1 MRAFVLTEDGPALRE
16 VPDPQAKPG
25 QILVRIRANA
35 LNRADLA
42 MAAGHMHGPRG
53 GVGTVLGM
61 EWAGEVVGLGE
72 GVTEFAVGD
81 RVMGAGAGWQ
91 ELAAVPAFNAHRLP
105 DANMDFE
112 AAACFPV
119 ALRTMHNAL
128 VTAGGL
134 QPGQS
139 VLIQGASS
147 GVGILG
153 MQIARVMG
161 AAKVAGSS
169 TNAGRQARL
178 TEFGADLA
186 VDTGSDSWVQ
196 QVLDFTDGK
205 GVDLIVDQVSGPLV
219 TPNMRATR
227 VLGRIVNVGRLGG
240 MKTEFDADLHAL
252 RRITYVGVTFRTRT
266 PEEVAE
272 INRAMTADLWPAL
285 ERGELRM
292 PIDKVFPFEQV
303 TDALLRMRANE
314 HFGKIVLRHA

>member
-1 MRAFVLTEDGPALRE
+1 MRAFVLTEDGPAVRE
-16 VPDPQAKPG
+16 VPEPVAKPG

-53 GVGTVLGM
+53 GVGTILGM

-72 GVTEFAVGD
+72 GVTDFALGD
-81 RVMGAGAGWQ
+81 RVMGAGAGFQ

-128 VTAGGL
+128 VTAGEL
-134 QPGQS
+134 KPGQS

-147 GVGILG
+147 GGGILG
-153 MQIARVMG
+153 MQIAKAMG
-161 AAKVAGSS
+161 AAKVIGSS
-169 TNAGRQARL
+169 TNPERRARL
-178 TEFGADLA
+178 ADYGADLA
-186 VDTGSDSWVQ
+186 IDTGAEGWVQ
-196 QVLDFTDGK
+196 AVLDFTEGR
-205 GVDLIVDQVSGPLV
+205 GVDLIVDQVSGALV

-227 VLGRIVNVGRLGG
+227 ILGRIVNVGRLGG
-240 MKTEFDADLHAL
+240 MKAEFDADLHAL
-252 RRITYVGVTFRTRT
+252 RRITYVGVTFRTRS

-285 ERGELRM
+285 EAGTLKA
-292 PIDKVFPFEQV
+292 PIDSVFPFEQAA
-303 TDALLRMRANE
+303 DALARMRANQ
-314 HFGKIVLRHA
+314 HFGKIVLRH